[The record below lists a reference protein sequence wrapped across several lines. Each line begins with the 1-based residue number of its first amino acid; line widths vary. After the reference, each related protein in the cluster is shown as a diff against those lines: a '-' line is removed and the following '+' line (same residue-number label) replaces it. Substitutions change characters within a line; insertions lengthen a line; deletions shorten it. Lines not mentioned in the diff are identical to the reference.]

1 MSNTEILAHLDS
13 SALIA
18 LRIIISFFVGLGALF
33 SVLCAVVAVILSFVC
48 AVTVAVF
55 VGVWWMMRQVIVLV
69 MTSQYTANAYARLGA
84 SI

>member
-1 MSNTEILAHLDS
+1 MPNTEILAQLDS

-18 LRIIISFFVGLGALF
+18 LRIIISLFVGLAAIF
-33 SVLCAVVAVILSFVC
+33 SILCAITAVILSFFC